1 MAVPVNFRN
10 RLAGH
15 RRCVHYRQWA
25 GGGSGTDG
33 PFIMTTPPLRT
44 FRTTPR
50 DRTDAE
56 FPASV
61 LGTAFTAEGFLDT
74 DGDLHIHGRVIG
86 RVCADRLVL
95 GSGGYL
101 EGDVIARDVHI
112 GGRLTGRIFA
122 LNVTLESSADVTGR
136 IFHHEVTVEKGA
148 RVDARMPWRP
158 PSYFE
163 TLVQLPEPR
172 Q

>member
-1 MAVPVNFRN
+1 
-10 RLAGH
+10 
-15 RRCVHYRQWA
+15 
-25 GGGSGTDG
+25 
-33 PFIMTTPPLRT
+33 MTVPPLRT
-44 FRTTPR
+44 FRMTPP
-50 DRTDAE
+50 DRTGAE
-56 FPASV
+56 LPASI
-61 LGTAFTAEGFLDT
+61 LGTALTAEGFLDT
-74 DGDLHIHGRVIG
+74 DGDIHIHGRVIG

-95 GSGGYL
+95 GSEGYL

-136 IFHHEVTVEKGA
+136 IFHHEVTVAKGA

-163 TLVQLPEPR
+163 SLVQLPEPR

>member
-1 MAVPVNFRN
+1 MQPLFAW
-10 RLAGH
+10 G
-15 RRCVHYRQWA
+15 RRMKPI
-25 GGGSGTDG
+25 G
-33 PFIMTTPPLRT
+33 FFMTAPPLRT
-44 FRTTPR
+44 FRTAPR
-50 DRTDAE
+50 GQGE
-56 FPASV
+56 SEMPASY
-61 LGTAFTAEGFLDT
+61 LGTALPAQGFLDT
-74 DGDLHIHGRVIG
+74 DGDIHIHGRVFG

-101 EGDVIARDVHI
+101 EGDVVARDVHI

-122 LNVTLESSADVTGR
+122 LNGTLDSSADVTGR
-136 IFHHEVTVEKGA
+136 ISHHEVTVIKGA

-163 TLVQLPEPR
+163 SLEQLPEPR